1 MRERY
6 AVINFSC
13 NLAISDGKLSAAKPL
28 QSDAHSDGRAGG
40 RGRAEPLSGLKRARE
55 EASRLLLA
63 SAQRMEDVE
72 GNPLG
77 SSAVYNIYS
86 VVLSNKN

>member
-6 AVINFSC
+6 GVINFSC

-28 QSDAHSDGRAGG
+28 QSDAHSDGRG
-40 RGRAEPLSGLKRARE
+40 GRAEPLSGLKRARE

-77 SSAVYNIYS
+77 SFAV
-86 VVLSNKN
+86 L